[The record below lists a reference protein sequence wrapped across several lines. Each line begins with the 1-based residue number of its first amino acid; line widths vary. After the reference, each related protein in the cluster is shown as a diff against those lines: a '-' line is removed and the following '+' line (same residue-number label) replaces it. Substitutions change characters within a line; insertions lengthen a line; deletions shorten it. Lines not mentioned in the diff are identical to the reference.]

1 MKAPSLLTWAS
12 LPSAFALNIPLQGFL
27 SPHAETPLPAV
38 KPSGRETC
46 PQAPKVE
53 LPNDGLHSSLVF
65 LKDGAFRARQ
75 VDRLS
80 RAVQV
85 PTTVGDYATDPY
97 DKAFEPFVEH
107 INRLGLLYTFQG
119 VDTTRKPI
127 LFTAHQDVVPIDDP
141 SDWAHPPFE
150 GHFDGEWLWGRGA
163 SDCKNSLIGLLSA
176 LEDLVSQG
184 WNPQRTVLLA
194 FGFDE
199 ESHGFLGAGS
209 ISKFLEERYG
219 KDSIEFLLDEGG
231 MGLSSLGGDSDSAEE
246 ILYALPAVGEK
257 GNTDLVLELA
267 VPGGHSSI
275 PPAHTGIGI
284 IAEILYELERQEL
297 FTAKLDSS
305 HPTYGKLECQARYSP
320 ERDAESL
327 AEAVSQSRGSR
338 IRYTLQTSQA
348 ADLISGGV
356 KTNALPEKISAIVN
370 YRVALHQTPDLVRER
385 AVRIISPIAER
396 HNISIIQKYPGVP
409 NKPIEH
415 PDRTLTLY
423 SLSEPLAPAP
433 ISPTDPLSS
442 KVWARF
448 AGVTRSVFESHP
460 DPTKRQS
467 SLAHGTESEEVVES
481 VPRVVVTGDVMTGN
495 TDTRFYWSLTENI
508 YRWSPSRE
516 GTALNIHTVD
526 ERVQLDAHLE
536 GIMLYY
542 GRSYLGSY

>member
-1 MKAPSLLTWAS
+1 MKAPSLLTWRVCH
-12 LPSAFALNIPLQGFL
+12 PAFALKIPLQV
-27 SPHAETPLPAV
+27 SVPPAENPACR
-38 KPSGRETC
+38 SQTIW
-46 PQAPKVE
+46 A
-53 LPNDGLHSSLVF
+53 
-65 LKDGAFRARQ
+65 GAFRARQ
-75 VDRLS
+75 VDRVS
-80 RAVQV
+80 RAVQG

-97 DKAFEPFVEH
+97 DKAFEPFVEFQTLLKKLFPLVHAHAKVEH

-163 SDCKNSLIGLLSA
+163 SDCKNSLIGVLSA
-176 LEDLVSQG
+176 LEDL
-184 WNPQRTVLLA
+184 
-194 FGFDE
+194 
-199 ESHGFLGAGS
+199 
-209 ISKFLEERYG
+209 G
-219 KDSIEFLLDEGG
+219 KEKKKFLLDEGG

-246 ILYALPAVGEK
+246 ILYALPAVGKRGKKTWSSK
-257 GNTDLVLELA
+257 GKTDCPQLA
-267 VPGGHSSI
+267 VPGRTQLY
-275 PPAHTGIGI
+275 PPSRGIGI

-305 HPTYGKLECQARYSP
+305 HPTYGKLECQRISP
-320 ERDAESL
+320 M
-327 AEAVSQSRGSR
+327 AVSRPMPYR
-338 IRYTLQTSQA
+338 
-348 ADLISGGV
+348 
-356 KTNALPEKISAIVN
+356 EKISAIVN
-370 YRVALHQTPDLVRER
+370 YRVALHQTPDL
-385 AVRIISPIAER
+385 
-396 HNISIIQKYPGVP
+396 
-409 NKPIEH
+409 
-415 PDRTLTLY
+415 
-423 SLSEPLAPAP
+423 
-433 ISPTDPLSS
+433 
-442 KVWARF
+442 VWARF

-542 GRSYLGSY
+542 DLVRAFDGWDEKLE